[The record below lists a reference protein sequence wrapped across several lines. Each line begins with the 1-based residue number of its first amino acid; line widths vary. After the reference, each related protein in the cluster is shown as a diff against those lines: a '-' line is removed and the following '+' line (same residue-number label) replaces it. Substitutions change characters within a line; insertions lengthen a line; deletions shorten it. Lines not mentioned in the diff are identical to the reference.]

1 MLNGKYVSIERII
14 AGAYRDM
21 GLSDQINLDD
31 AVEWI
36 GEAIELIG
44 IPFQYIEKVEYISI
58 KEHRGQLPC
67 DLLNLISVNGSPG
80 IYSEEDCLKSL
91 EYIPMRYS
99 TDTFHHRYC
108 KDLGPNLSCSLTYK
122 INDDYIF
129 PSFEEGAVA
138 IAYHAMPTDERG
150 FPLVADDVKFRRAA
164 TDYLKWKLAFIE
176 FSKGKM
182 PGGVYQVIEQEKLHS
197 MGAAQTRGQMPS
209 IDMLES
215 IKNNWLRLIPKI
227 NHHSTNFKGIGE
239 PEQRILHNVSAKNEN
254 TGLETKDGG
263 TFFHNS

>member
-1 MLNGKYVSIERII
+1 
-14 AGAYRDM
+14 M
-21 GLSDQINLDD
+21 GMSDQINLDD
-31 AVEWI
+31 AVEWV
-36 GEAIELIG
+36 GEAVELIG
-44 IPFQYIEKVEYISI
+44 VPFQYIEKVEYVNI
-58 KEHRGQLPC
+58 KEYKGKLPC
-67 DLLNLISVNGSPG
+67 DLLNLISVNGHSG
-80 IYSEEDCLKSL
+80 YIEDESCLGTL
-91 EYIPMRYS
+91 EYMPMRYS

-108 KDLGPNLSCSLTYK
+108 KNLSGGEGCSLTYK
-122 INDDYIF
+122 LNDDYIF
-129 PSFEEGAVA
+129 PNFEEGAVA

-182 PGGVYQVIEQEKLHS
+182 PSGVYQIYDQEKCYS

-227 NHHSTNFKGIGE
+227 NHHSTNFKGLGE
-239 PEQRILHNVSAKNEN
+239 QEQRILHNVSAKNEN